1 MATTHHFANEKNYA
15 QGGRWAD
22 DYGRTICRWTWD
34 IDTRVLSVRCGNRG
48 RTKDLSSFD
57 REHLTDDK
65 LRDQLPPLAL
75 GLAEQL
81 TGDKDD
87 V

>member
-1 MATTHHFANEKNYA
+1 M
-15 QGGRWAD
+15 GRRLWAHNLPVD
-22 DYGRTICRWTWD
+22 LGHRHKGT
-34 IDTRVLSVRCGNRG
+34 VGAVRCGNRG

-65 LRDQLPPLAL
+65 LHDQLPPLAL

-81 TGDKDD
+81 TGDKYDA
-87 V
+87 